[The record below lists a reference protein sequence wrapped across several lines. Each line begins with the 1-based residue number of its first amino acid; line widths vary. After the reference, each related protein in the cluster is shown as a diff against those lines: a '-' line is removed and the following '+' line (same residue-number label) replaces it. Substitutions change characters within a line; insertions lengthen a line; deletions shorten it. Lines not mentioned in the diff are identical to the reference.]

1 MVSVCDGRVW
11 EYLLS
16 LIPFPNTDVPGLA
29 RAGAANL
36 LSLGVAVGA
45 VILAL
50 SIFGALR
57 FGKDQAN
64 AAPETN
70 AS

>member
-1 MVSVCDGRVW
+1 MGVFGNTCCHSLHFQTHT
-11 EYLLS
+11 YLGWR
-16 LIPFPNTDVPGLA
+16 GLA
-29 RAGAANL
+29 WAGAANL

-57 FGKDQAN
+57 FGKGHAN